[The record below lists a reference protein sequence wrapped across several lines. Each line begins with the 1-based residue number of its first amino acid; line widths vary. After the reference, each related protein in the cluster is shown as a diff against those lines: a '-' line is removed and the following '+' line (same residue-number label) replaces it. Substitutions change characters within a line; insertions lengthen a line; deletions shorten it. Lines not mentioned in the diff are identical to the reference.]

1 MENDGGP
8 TNTIQ
13 ICTDISLAFMV
24 AVVVKM
30 VVVFISMGATGISIF
45 FLGPVGMG
53 YK

>member
-1 MENDGGP
+1 MMGAQPILN
-8 TNTIQ
+8 TYSTIQ

-45 FLGPVGMG
+45 FLVP
-53 YK
+53 